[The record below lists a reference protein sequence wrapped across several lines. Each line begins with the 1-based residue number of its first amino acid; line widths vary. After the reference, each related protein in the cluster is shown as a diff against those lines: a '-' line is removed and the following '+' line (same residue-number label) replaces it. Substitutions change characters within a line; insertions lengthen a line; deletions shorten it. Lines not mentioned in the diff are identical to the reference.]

1 MKRNRFLLASAL
13 ATSSLF
19 LLTQP
24 AWSQDAAPQAAED
37 GAAGEEIVVT
47 GSRIAR
53 PDLTSNSPISIV
65 SGDTFKEQGSI
76 NVESVVNQLPQVQ
89 PGLNANVNN
98 GGNGTA
104 TVDIRALGATR
115 TLVLANGRRLVPSNN
130 TGVVDINIIPPMLVE
145 RVDVVTG
152 GASATYGSDAL
163 GGVINF
169 ILKKDFEGLQA
180 SGQIGT
186 TDEGDSSTYTYGG
199 IVGANI
205 ADGRGN
211 VTAAISFTDR
221 KASFQSQRSF
231 LRIDQNGGS
240 ATGIA
245 GRFDNAPLNPF
256 AGGLGNQAFNKDGS
270 VRPFIN
276 QLAETNGG
284 IGDRYN
290 FAPVN
295 YIQTPQ
301 KRTTLNLLGRYEIAD
316 RVELF
321 FDAFYVN
328 SRVNLQ
334 LAETPATN
342 ILVDPN
348 SPLLSASA
356 KALAAA
362 RPNPLAPLVFRR
374 RLTEVGPRQQT
385 FKFNDYQATVGL
397 RGDLTDNLKYEVYYT
412 YGRVESSQNIR
423 NDVSRQRLTAG
434 LNGCPVGSPVGCVA
448 VNAFGAGNISA
459 AAANF
464 IRITSA
470 TDQFTFNRKNLVG
483 SVSGEAFDLGAGP
496 IGFAFGGEY
505 RKDSSNFTPSDP
517 SQRGDIT
524 GFNASA
530 PINGSFD
537 VAEIFGE
544 LRVPLLAD
552 KPFVKNLTLDLA
564 ARYSDYST
572 VGGNSTYRIG
582 GEYTPIDGI
591 RFRGLYSR
599 ATRAPSVFELFQA
612 GDQNFPTVVDPCAR
626 IRANGTMVA
635 APSAAVSQ
643 VCILSGAADPRTV
656 IVAQTN
662 TQVEA
667 RNIGN
672 PNLKEEKAD
681 TYTAGIVLTPNRSV
695 SLSVDYFDIKVKG
708 YVARAFGGA
717 QGLVSACFNSGV
729 TTAAQF
735 SADPA
740 CRFVSRDLGGN
751 LFLQSPLANA
761 SRLTT
766 RGFDFG
772 AQYDVGLGFAGL
784 PDSKL
789 SLRTNVTYLMDYNF
803 DGQEFAGFAS
813 GDFGTL
819 PHVKA
824 NTRLTYSGGPISA
837 TLNWQYIGRSR
848 DTLGD
853 ITDPAS
859 FTRIKAQSYFDLSTT
874 FRVNKNFEF
883 SLGVLNLLDNDPPS
897 VNSGFTATNT
907 DETLY
912 DIQGRRFFAGAT
924 VKF

>member
-1 MKRNRFLLASAL
+1 MQKSRFLLATAL

-19 LLTQP
+19 LLAQP

-37 GAAGEEIVVT
+37 GAAGGEIVVT

-53 PDLTSNSPISIV
+53 PDLTSNSPIAIV
-65 SGDTFKEQGSI
+65 SGEAFKEQGAI
-76 NVESVVNQLPQVQ
+76 NVESVVNLLPQVT
-89 PGLNANVNN
+89 PSLNGTVNN
-98 GGNGTA
+98 GGDGTV
-104 TVDIRALGATR
+104 TVDLRGLGARR
-115 TLVLANGRRLVPSNN
+115 TLVLANGRRLVPSTNR
-130 TGVVDINIIPPMLVE
+130 GVVDLNIIPPLLIE

-152 GASATYGSDAL
+152 GASATYGSDGL
-163 GGVINF
+163 GGVVNF
-169 ILKKDFEGLQA
+169 ILKKNFEGFQA

-186 TDEGDSSTYTYGG
+186 TGRGDSSTYTYGG

-205 ADGRGN
+205 SDGRGN
-211 VTAAISFTDR
+211 VTAAISYTDR
-221 KASFQSQRSF
+221 KPSFQSQRSF
-231 LRIDQNGGS
+231 LRIDQNRGS

-245 GRFDNAPLNPF
+245 GRLDNAPLNPF
-256 AGGLGNQAFNKDGS
+256 ASGVSQAFNANGS
-270 VRPFIN
+270 VRPFID
-276 QLAETNGG
+276 QLPETNAGV
-284 IGDRYN
+284 GDRYN
-290 FAPVN
+290 FAPLN
-295 YIQTPQ
+295 YVQTPQ
-301 KRTTLNLLGRYEIAD
+301 KRTTINLLGHYDVTEKI
-316 RVELF
+316 EFF

-328 SRVNLQ
+328 SRVDLQ

-342 ILVDPN
+342 ILVSPN

-356 KALAAA
+356 IALAAT

-374 RLTEVGPRQQT
+374 RMTEVGPRQQN

-397 RGDLTDNLKYEVYYT
+397 RGDLTDKINYEVYYT

-434 LNGCPVGSPVGCVA
+434 LNGCPVGSPTGCVP
-448 VNAFGAGNISA
+448 VNAFGPGNISP

-470 TDQFTFNRKNLVG
+470 TDLFTFNRKNLVG
-483 SVSGEAFDLGAGP
+483 SVSGELFDLGAGP
-496 IGFAFGGEY
+496 IGFAIGGEY
-505 RKDSSNFTPSDP
+505 RKDSSSFTPSDP

-530 PINGSFD
+530 PISGGFD
-537 VAEIFGE
+537 VSEAFAE

-552 KPFVKNLTLDLA
+552 KPFVENLTLDLA
-564 ARYSDYST
+564 GRYSDYST
-572 VGGNSTYRIG
+572 VGSNYTYRIG
-582 GEYTPIDGI
+582 GEYTPIKGI

-643 VCILSGAADPRTV
+643 VCILSGAPDPRTV

-662 TQVEA
+662 SQVEA
-667 RNIGN
+667 RDIGN
-672 PNLKEEKAD
+672 PNLREEKSD
-681 TYTAGIVLTPNRSV
+681 TYTAGVVLTPIRNL
-695 SLSVDYFDIKVKG
+695 SLSLDYFDIKVKG
-708 YVARAFGGA
+708 YVARAFGGS

-735 SADPA
+735 SANPA
-740 CRFVSRDLGGN
+740 CRFVARDLGGN
-751 LFLQSPLANA
+751 LFLQSPQTNA
-761 SRLTT
+761 SKLIT

-772 AQYDVGLGFAGL
+772 AQYDFGLNFAGL
-784 PDSKL
+784 KDSKL
-789 SLRTNVTYLMDYNF
+789 SLRTDVTYLMDYKF

-819 PHVKA
+819 PHLKA
-824 NTRLTYSGGPISA
+824 NTRVTYSGGPIST
-837 TLNWQYIGRSR
+837 TLNWRFVGRSR
-848 DTLGD
+848 DTMGD
-853 ITDPAS
+853 ITDPTG
-859 FTRIKAQSYFDLSTT
+859 FTRIKAQSYFDLSAT
-874 FRVNKNFEF
+874 FRANKNFEF

-897 VNSGFTATNT
+897 VNAGFTNTNT

-912 DIQGRRFFAGAT
+912 DVLGRRFFAGAT
-924 VKF
+924 IKF